1 MRHLAS
7 RAALCAAILFAT
19 PGVAPHSRIGKP
31 ATPFTIR
38 TFAGDKVTLDSLRGQ
53 VVVINLWATWCAP
66 CKAEMPMMHDYY
78 RQHRGRGLQ
87 IFGVTTEGSLPPSAL
102 RDLQRVLSY
111 PLSARMIGNYAP
123 MGGVP
128 TTYVIDRQGV
138 LRHAKAGSFERAEFD
153 AIVAPLL
160 AQPVPAA

>member
-1 MRHLAS
+1 
-7 RAALCAAILFAT
+7 
-19 PGVAPHSRIGKP
+19 
-31 ATPFTIR
+31 
-38 TFAGDKVTLDSLRGQ
+38 
-53 VVVINLWATWCAP
+53 
-66 CKAEMPMMHDYY
+66 MMHDYY

-160 AQPVPAA
+160 AQAVPAA